1 MGAIVNWLKTQEAL
15 YAGFG
20 FVVFT
25 LIMGVYWGGV
35 TQGAKT
41 AQAQCSKDKAKLT
54 LEIDELNQKL
64 IKKRA
69 EEVGSSAK
77 DAADKALKQQDNCA
91 LEVQRALKAAAKL
104 MCEEIIATE
113 EAE

>member
-1 MGAIVNWLKTQEAL
+1 MNILKTDEAL

-20 FVVFT
+20 FVIFT
-25 LIMGVYWGGV
+25 LVMGIYWGGV

-41 AQAQCSKDKAKLT
+41 AQAQCSREKAKLT

-69 EEVGSSAK
+69 ESVGISAK
-77 DAADKALKQQDNCA
+77 EAADKARKQQNNCA
-91 LEVQRALKAAAKL
+91 FEIQQALKAAAKL
-104 MCEEIIATE
+104 MCEEIITTE

>member
-1 MGAIVNWLKTQEAL
+1 MRNPLDSPEAL
-15 YAGFG
+15 YAGLG
-20 FVVFT
+20 FIT
-25 LIMGVYWGGV
+25 LTLLMGIYWGGV

-41 AQAQCSKDKAKLT
+41 AQAQCSKEKAKLT
-54 LEIDELNQKL
+54 LEISDLNEKL

-69 EEVGSSAK
+69 ESVGSSAK
-77 DAADKALKQQDNCA
+77 EAADKALKQQDNCA

-104 MCEEIIATE
+104 MCEEIITTE

>member
-1 MGAIVNWLKTQEAL
+1 MNILKTDEAL

-20 FVVFT
+20 FVIFT
-25 LIMGVYWGGV
+25 LVIGIYWGGV

-41 AQAQCSKDKAKLT
+41 AQAQCSKEKAKLT
-54 LEIDELNQKL
+54 LEINELNQKL

-69 EEVGSSAK
+69 ESVGSSAK
-77 DAADKALKQQDNCA
+77 EAADKALKQQNNCA
-91 LEVQRALKAAAKL
+91 LEIQQALKAAAKL
-104 MCEEIIATE
+104 MCEEIITTE